1 MARRRKR
8 HHKKLSR
15 AAYASALRKTIYTL
29 EHGRK
34 KRKKSRRKH
43 RRSR

>member
-1 MARRRKR
+1 MTRRRKR

-34 KRKKSRRKH
+34 KRKRRHKHKKSR
-43 RRSR
+43 